1 MLHNYWFK
9 PKGFGYG
16 PSPRAGGWAFT
27 GAYVFA
33 VTVAAI
39 VLLSSHGEARSLGA
53 WVVFIVF
60 TLCLTAI
67 FALFCKA
74 KTRGVALARWPGPRI
89 EARIEPQAYKNET
102 DSDRSYM
109 LEIRIC
115 TPRSKASPS

>member
-16 PSPRAGGWAFT
+16 AKPASWEGWAFT

-74 KTRGVALARWPGPRI
+74 KTEGEWRWRDGRDT
-89 EARIEPQAYKNET
+89 Q
-102 DSDRSYM
+102 
-109 LEIRIC
+109 
-115 TPRSKASPS
+115 